1 MPIKSTLAAVI
12 SPFSKNKNFIGQREV
27 KVYLKNGKLAENAK
41 FVDATFQAMLKG
53 VGWIDGLAWCAFFVK
68 VFLMSFYS
76 FDSAWINKNLTGG
89 ALNNLYTIEALNS
102 RGFKTWVAS
111 RKNDPQIGDIVVW
124 KSTTDS
130 SKGHTGIIT
139 AIDSSSW
146 TTIEGNT
153 AAKKEDREGDLVAS
167 KTRPISTSKIGY
179 KGGGLQLLGFFR
191 RNFTPSEAAKLYFD
205 EKEQTLKFRG

>member
-1 MPIKSTLAAVI
+1 MPIKSKLAAI
-12 SPFSKNKNFIGQREV
+12 ITPFSKNKNFVGQREV

-76 FDSAWINKNLTGG
+76 FDAAWINKNLTGG
-89 ALNNLYTIEALNS
+89 AVNNLDTIEALNS

-111 RKNDPQIGDIVVW
+111 RNNDPQIGDIVVW
-124 KSTTDS
+124 RSTVKVG
-130 SKGHTGIIT
+130 KGHTGIIT
-139 AIDSSSW
+139 AINSSTW
-146 TTIEGNT
+146 TVIEGNT

-179 KGGGLQLLGFFR
+179 KGGELQLIGFFR
-191 RNFTPSEAAKLYFD
+191 RNFTPSEVDKLYFD
-205 EKEQTLKFRG
+205 EKEQTLKFRA

>member
-1 MPIKSTLAAVI
+1 MAVRATI
-12 SPFSKNKNFIGQREV
+12 ATVINPFVESKKFLGQREV
-27 KVYLKNGKLAENAK
+27 KVYLKNGILAENVK
-41 FVDATFQAMLKG
+41 FVDATFQSMLKG
-53 VGWIDGLAWCAFFVK
+53 VGWSTGAAWCAYFVK

-76 FDSAWINKNLTGG
+76 FDAAWLAKNITGSAQGNL
-89 ALNNLYTIEALNS
+89 NHIEDLNS
-102 RGFKTWVAS
+102 KGFKTWVAS
-111 RKNDPQIGDIVVW
+111 TKNDPQIGDIVVW

-139 AIDSSSW
+139 AINSSTWS
-146 TTIEGNT
+146 TIEGNT
-153 AAKKEDREGDLVAS
+153 AAKKEDREGDLVAA

-179 KGGGLQLLGFFR
+179 RGGGLQLLGFFR

>member
-1 MPIKSTLAAVI
+1 MAVRATLASVI
-12 SPFSKNKNFIGQREV
+12 SPFVQNKNFVGQREV

-41 FVDATFQAMLKG
+41 FVSAVFQSMLKG
-53 VGWIDGLAWCAFFVK
+53 VGWSQGEPWCAYFVK

-76 FDSAWINKNLTGG
+76 FDSAWLEKNITGSAQG
-89 ALNNLYTIEALNS
+89 NLNTIENLNS

-111 RKNDPQIGDIVVW
+111 RKNDAQIGDVAVW
-124 KSTTDS
+124 KSTADP

-139 AIDSSSW
+139 DINDFNW

-167 KTRPISTSKIGY
+167 KTRPISTSKIGS
-179 KGGGLQLLGFFR
+179 KNGVLQLIGFFR
-191 RNFTPSEAAKLYFD
+191 RNFTPAEAAKLYFD
-205 EKEQTLKFRG
+205 TNEQTLKFRA

>member
-1 MPIKSTLAAVI
+1 MAVKATI
-12 SPFSKNKNFIGQREV
+12 ATVINPFVQNKNYVGQREV

-41 FVDATFQAMLKG
+41 FVSAVFQSMLKG
-53 VGWIDGLAWCAFFVK
+53 VGWSTGEAWCAYFVK

-76 FDSAWINKNLTGG
+76 FDAAWLAKNITGSALGNLD
-89 ALNNLYTIEALNS
+89 TIESLNS

-124 KSTTDS
+124 KSTVKAG
-130 SKGHTGIIT
+130 KGHTGIIT
-139 AIDSSSW
+139 DINSSSW

-153 AAKKEDREGDLVAS
+153 AAKKEDREGDLVAI

-179 KGGGLQLLGFFR
+179 RGGELQLVGFFR
-191 RNFTPSEAAKLYFD
+191 RNFTPAEAAKLYFD
-205 EKEQTLKFRG
+205 TKEQTLKFR